1 MKLDLGCG
9 PYKKQGY
16 IGVDKF
22 PYPNVDCIC
31 DIDKGLPQF
40 KDNSVD
46 EIYTSHFLEHTQ
58 NFEFVMEEIW
68 RVMKPHGILEVIVP
82 HWASAGA
89 HSDLHV
95 RFFGYRSFG
104 GFTHDP
110 NSRHW
115 ASSKAD
121 CASSKADF
129 KIIEDRLVY
138 RTDGISGPY
147 GRLMNWL
154 SNIYPAYFDYW
165 LARFL
170 PPDELYF
177 KLEVLK

>member
-1 MKLDLGCG
+1 MKLDVGCG
-9 PYKKQGY
+9 LVKKPGY
-16 IGVDKF
+16 VGVDII
-22 PYPNVDCIC
+22 PAPGVDVVC
-31 DIDKGLPQF
+31 DVEKGLPYR
-40 KDNSVD
+40 DNSVD
-46 EIYTSHFLEHTQ
+46 EIYTSGFLEHVCK
-58 NFEFVMEEIW
+58 FKFVMEEFW
-68 RVMKPHGILEVIVP
+68 RVLKPHGIIEVKVP

-89 HSDLHV
+89 HSDFHV
-95 RFFGYRSFG
+95 RFFGYPSFR

-110 NSRHW
+110 NSRNW
-115 ASSKAD
+115 
-121 CASSKADF
+121 ASSKADF

-154 SNIYPAYFDYW
+154 SNIYPAYFDNW